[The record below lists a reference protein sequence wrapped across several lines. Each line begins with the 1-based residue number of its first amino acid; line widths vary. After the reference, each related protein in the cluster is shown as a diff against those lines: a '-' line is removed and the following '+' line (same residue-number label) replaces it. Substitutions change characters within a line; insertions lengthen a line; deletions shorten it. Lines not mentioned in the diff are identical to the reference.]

1 MKLFYAPGT
10 CSLGIHVL
18 LEESGLPFERARMSL
33 KEGDQ
38 RKPEFQALNPK
49 GKVPTLQRD
58 DGSVLTEWPA
68 IAYWIAARAPQAKLW
83 PEALEDQARALEA
96 MDFIVGTLHGH
107 AFSRLFNQAK
117 YAPSEADHP
126 KVIEQGRAM
135 VAAGF
140 AVVEDGWKGS
150 DWLLPSGYSVADAA
164 LFYVAF
170 WAVKRMNMTLSP
182 RLAAHFERM
191 MARPAVQ
198 RALAA
203 EGLAG

>member
-18 LEESGLPFERARMSL
+18 LEEAGLPFERVRMSL
-33 KEGDQ
+33 KDGDQ

-49 GKVPTLQRD
+49 GKVPTLERD

-68 IAYWIAARAPQAKLW
+68 IAYWVAARAPAAKLW
-83 PEALEDQARALEA
+83 PEAPEDQARALEA

-107 AFSRLFNQAK
+107 AFSRLFNQGK
-117 YAPSEADHP
+117 YAPSESDHP

-135 VAAGF
+135 VAAAF
-140 AVVEDGWKGS
+140 DILEKGWKG
-150 DWLLPSGYSVADAA
+150 DEWLLPSGYSVADAA
-164 LFYVAF
+164 LFYVTF
-170 WAVKRMNMTLSP
+170 WAVKRMRMEVPP
-182 RLAAHFERM
+182 RIAAHFERM

-198 RALAA
+198 RVLAA